1 MYIINGRTST
11 GFAVF
16 FHPTYNWWTLP
27 GRWASIGSQEG
38 KKPDEAL
45 KIGMAL
51 QTKAGR
57 QGVGGR
63 SQGEPKRGPSKHKY
77 GA

>member
-1 MYIINGRTST
+1 MAENQWVSL
-11 GFAVF
+11 VF
-16 FHPTYNWWTLP
+16 FHPTVQLVNFFRA
-27 GRWASIGSQEG
+27 GFSSIGSQEG

-57 QGVGGR
+57 QGEGGESQGR
-63 SQGEPKRGPSKHKY
+63 S
-77 GA
+77 